1 MATRQSA
8 PGGMQKVKLPFFGS
22 PSNRGTS
29 TNKDQRF
36 VNCFPESR
44 KTEQTEITKTWL
56 IKRPGI
62 TFYKQ
67 FDPNAYE
74 ARGIIEF
81 NDKLYAAYGTEIFED
96 DPLGGT
102 GIPTSI
108 ISMTTSTGTVGM
120 VLGNS
125 SITGDYLFVCDGV
138 DGWVINSTG
147 TVTQITDLDFPT
159 PHITSPVFLDGYIIL
174 AKGSDLFSC
183 DVDDPT
189 AWNASNFVSAESFP
203 DAIVGLARQNNQI
216 VAFGSEST
224 EFFYNAANASGSPFN
239 RNEAALIQIGCAS
252 KDTICKTEKYCSFLG
267 QSKSGGYGYWILEG
281 FQPRKVSDEFV
292 ERVLNSETTIE
303 NTKGYC
309 CRVSGHM
316 FYFLNLYTVDRTFV
330 YDPDEKLWHEW
341 STGASGGTFG
351 NRFVVDYASDGNNGY
366 FYGQV
371 SNNGNVCYFDASAG
385 IDSPSFDT
393 GPYPQLTSI
402 DVLIRTNRIDM
413 DTTYRKRLHSLR
425 LFMDSLSINS
435 ILTLNMYNDDYTD
448 LVGGTGFFIE
458 ERFNTDTIP
467 TIYRLGQF
475 RRRSFEFILSS
486 TDPSIRF
493 EAMELCYTEGTS

>member
-1 MATRQSA
+1 
-8 PGGMQKVKLPFFGS
+8 
-22 PSNRGTS
+22 
-29 TNKDQRF
+29 
-36 VNCFPESR
+36 
-44 KTEQTEITKTWL
+44 
-56 IKRPGI
+56 
-62 TFYKQ
+62 
-67 FDPNAYE
+67 
-74 ARGIIEF
+74 
-81 NDKLYAAYGTEIFED
+81 
-96 DPLGGT
+96 
-102 GIPTSI
+102 
-108 ISMTTSTGTVGM
+108 
-120 VLGNS
+120 
-125 SITGDYLFVCDGV
+125 
-138 DGWVINSTG
+138 
-147 TVTQITDLDFPT
+147 
-159 PHITSPVFLDGYIIL
+159 
-174 AKGSDLFSC
+174 
-183 DVDDPT
+183 
-189 AWNASNFVSAESFP
+189 
-203 DAIVGLARQNNQI
+203 
-216 VAFGSEST
+216 
-224 EFFYNAANASGSPFN
+224 
-239 RNEAALIQIGCAS
+239 LIQIGCAS
-252 KDTICKTEKYCSFLG
+252 KDTICQTEKYCAFLG

-309 CRVSGHM
+309 CRIVGHM

-385 IDSPSFDT
+385 IDSPSFHL

-425 LFMDSLSINS
+425 LFMDSDIGTVIILS
-435 ILTLNMYNDDYTD
+435 MFDADDDTQ
-448 LVGGTGFFIE
+448 VGNTSYFMAS
-458 ERFNTDTIP
+458 RSNTDTIP

-475 RRRSFEFILSS
+475 RRRSFEFNIHS

>member
-1 MATRQSA
+1 MATRQNA

-29 TNKDQRF
+29 TDKDQRF

-56 IKRPGI
+56 IKRPAAI
-62 TFYKQ
+62 SYKQ
-67 FDPNAYE
+67 FTNSGDP
-74 ARGIIEF
+74 ARGVILF
-81 NDKLYAAYGTEIFED
+81 NDKMYAAYGSDLYED
-96 DPLGGT
+96 DPFGGGGT
-102 GIPTSI
+102 PTSVI
-108 ISMTTSTGTVGM
+108 TFTTYTGTVGM

-138 DGWVINSTG
+138 EGWVIDSTG

-159 PHITSPVFLDGYIIL
+159 PHIASPVFLDGYIIL
-174 AKGSDLFSC
+174 AKGSDLYSC
-183 DVDDPT
+183 VVDDPT

-203 DAIVGLARQNNQI
+203 DAVVGLARQNNQI

-224 EFFYNAANASGSPFN
+224 EFFYNANNVSGSPFN
-239 RNEAALIQIGCAS
+239 KNEAALIQIGCAS
-252 KDTICKTEKYCSFLG
+252 KDTICQTEKYCSFLG

-316 FYFLNLYTVDRTFV
+316 FYILNLYTADRTFV

-341 STGASGGTFG
+341 TSLNNNKFDI
-351 NRFVVDYASDGNNGY
+351 DYLTDGNDG
-366 FYGQV
+366 FVYGQWNTSGHV
-371 SNNGNVCYFDASAG
+371 VKLDPTEGA
-385 IDSPSFDT
+385 DSPDT
-393 GPYPQLTSI
+393 LQIYTIPVI
-402 DVLIRTNRIDM
+402 IRTNRIDM
-413 DTTYRKRLHSLR
+413 DTINRKRLHSLR
-425 LFMDSLSINS
+425 VFMDSLTDDYM
-435 ILTLNMYNDDYTD
+435 LVLNMFDDDYVST
-448 LVGGTGFFIE
+448 VGGIGFFVNKST
-458 ERFNTDTIP
+458 NTDTIP
-467 TIYRLGQF
+467 IVYRLGQF
-475 RRRSFEFILSS
+475 RRRAFQFTCYS